1 MNEPVKIGIDALSVG
16 LLASTFL
23 EVLPAA
29 AASVS
34 LIWGLIRIYETKT
47 VQGWIS
53 RWKDQ

>member
-29 AASVS
+29 AAGVS

>member
-1 MNEPVKIGIDALSVG
+1 MNEPSKIGIDALSVG

-23 EVLPAA
+23 EMLPAA
-29 AASVS
+29 AAGVS
-34 LIWGLIRIYETKT
+34 FIWGLIRIYETKT